1 MYFWKQNVSRKKNVT
16 REDWHFE
23 HNITFGITVLVQKMS
38 NQQYEIMMCYII

>member
-1 MYFWKQNVSRKKNVT
+1 MSQEKKNVT